1 MRITLLAGALC
12 FGLGA
17 GGLLWAQEGSSAAL
31 EQSEEE
37 FFASADV
44 EAAAGQ
50 AEVQGLAEE
59 LDRERVGLSGNL
71 EASGSYILTRE
82 FLRGEEGLDDNEL
95 ALMVQGDF
103 LVDVRLKKGFR
114 AFLDLSIG
122 YLAGGAPVPH
132 SFTVVSSSDPT
143 WLYAPGMVLLVTEE
157 ATTLIGLKEVFVDF
171 NIANAVYF
179 RVGKQVLQ
187 WGRGILWNP
196 TDLINVQRK
205 SFQDLE
211 ALREGVFGL
220 RADVV
225 FARAFHLYTFFDLNG
240 VQDLSD
246 IAVAARAEFLVGS
259 VEFAF
264 SGWARPS
271 EIPVFGFDLSAPL
284 FWELSFHGEASLSWG
299 YPVDKMD
306 TVGSPVLI
314 RNELVPRVSV
324 GLSRSFDAGDVQD
337 RIVVNTEFYYNHLGY
352 GENMFEALNAANRAA
367 FLAGYYRS
375 GDYGKYYGALFV
387 TFNRFL
393 TTNMTLNVSG
403 LGNFSDLSFI
413 AMANLS
419 YTPVNNFTLSFTLGS
434 YLGSDLREYTIL
446 RRADGTLGGGAFSA
460 SLGARVAF

>member
-59 LDRERVGLSGNL
+59 LDREMVGLSGNL

-82 FLRGEEGLDDNEL
+82 FLRQGLDDNEL
-95 ALMVQGDF
+95 PLMVQGDF
-103 LVDVRLKKGFR
+103 LLDVRLKKGYR
-114 AFLDLSIG
+114 AFLDLGIG
-122 YLAGGAPVPH
+122 YLAGQQ
-132 SFTVVSSSDPT
+132 
-143 WLYAPGMVLLVTEE
+143 
-157 ATTLIGLKEVFVDF
+157 TTLIGLKEVFVDF
-171 NIANAVYF
+171 NIGNAVYF

-240 VQDLSD
+240 AEDLSD
-246 IAVAARAEFLVGS
+246 IAAAARAEFLLGS

-264 SGWARPS
+264 SGWAKPS

-299 YPVDKMD
+299 FPRKKM
-306 TVGSPVLI
+306 TTGGGEYVL
-314 RNELVPRVSV
+314 RDELVPRVSA

-352 GENMFEALNAANRAA
+352 EEDMFEALALDIVNLPI
-367 FLAGYYRS
+367 FLNGFYRS

-387 TFNRFL
+387 TINRFL
-393 TTNMTLNVSG
+393 KTNMTLSLSG

-413 AMANLS
+413 ALADLS
-419 YTPVNNFTLSFTLGS
+419 YAPVNNFTLSLTISSFLGA
-434 YLGSDLREYTIL
+434 DLREYTVL
-446 RRADGTLGGGAFSA
+446 RRADGTLGGSAFSVG
-460 SLGARVAF
+460 LGARVAF